1 MKFYQLP
8 RPRKEIPLAT
18 LLGSSV
24 IGSGLS
30 SVGSGIS
37 ALIQSNAMKKANEQN
52 VAMQRETNELQY
64 RMMQEQN
71 EWNRQQAID
80 MFNLEASYN
89 SPIKQM
95 QRLKEAGINPAV
107 AFGQNLATS
116 AGNSNAS
123 TPAAVGVPTPQAPHV
138 SPVPSP
144 IAGVSEAITSNI
156 VGLAQAIGSVS
167 NAKRQD
173 AETDRINALLKSE
186 MDRLQAEAEGQRIVN
201 SINEIQKEMNEW
213 KYTLDIQYSE
223 RERVATIKNL
233 VSQYELNI
241 AKKETEAADALLKK
255 IQEKLSSKEY
265 EILQEKAPLLIQELR
280 EQIELL
286 REKQST
292 EKAYQNQ
299 ANASARLSSAQAST
313 VNALRDSQV
322 RLSHA
327 DAQTREKEYALFL
340 NTYENMMTQSDI
352 MTDIQRQTL
361 ESLGEQLEAAR
372 RSNDWGTI
380 RELTGIISQFVSV
393 SFNYSNTN
401 SNSNVRSVSDVT
413 SHSTSNSTVTHVN
426 KKR

>member
-1 MKFYQLP
+1 MRQIYKVFQNQKK
-8 RPRKEIPLAT
+8 KEIPLAT

-80 MFNLEASYN
+80 MFNLEATYN
-89 SPIKQM
+89 SPLKQM

-144 IAGVSEAITSNI
+144 IAGVPEAITSNI

-173 AETDRINALLKSE
+173 AETERINALLKSE
-186 MDRLQAEAEGQRIVN
+186 IDRLQAEAEGQRIVN
-201 SINEIQKEMNEW
+201 SINEIQKEVNDW
-213 KYTLDIQYSE
+213 KYTLDIQYGE

-255 IQEKLSSKEY
+255 IQEKLSTKEY
-265 EILQEKAPLLIQELR
+265 DIMQEKAPLLIQELR
-280 EQIELL
+280 EQIDLI

-292 EKAYQNQ
+292 EKALQNQ
-299 ANASARLSSAQAST
+299 ANASARLSMANAAT
-313 VNALRDSQV
+313 VNALRESQV
-322 RLSHA
+322 RLSQA
-327 DAQTREKEYALFL
+327 DAQTREKEYHLFL
-340 NTYENMMTQSDI
+340 NTYENQIINSDQY
-352 MTDIQRQTL
+352 TEAQRTTL
-361 ESLGEQLEAAR
+361 QILGEQLEEAR
-372 RSNDWGTI
+372 KRNDWYTI
-380 RELTGIISQFVSV
+380 RQISGVISE
-393 SFNYSNTN
+393 
-401 SNSNVRSVSDVT
+401 
-413 SHSTSNSTVTHVN
+413 TVTAFS
-426 KKR
+426 KIK